1 MPGRHCVVFC
11 CGFAIALIS
20 GRAAGE
26 DHPHTETG
34 FFSKLSYD
42 RTVGKYGRGR
52 NTTIDLASLTL
63 GYNFDDYS
71 FDVMVPYVRQRGPG
85 RLIFVAGR
93 QPTVIAGPIQNV
105 SGAGDVTSSL
115 TRYLLNEEDHGV
127 DLDLGAIFKLA
138 TASASRNLG
147 TGENDF
153 AVQSSLG
160 RSCGIFN
167 TSLTLGYTYV
177 GKSKGGD
184 YQNGSRTERK
194 SGSEVYVAEA
204 PLRSH
209 SGLVRS
215 GLGPSIDPR
224 RAVADRQRPHGAT
237 GWLDPR
243 RRGRRRVHRHGS
255 RRVFSACAGSASV
268 VQPV

>member
-177 GKSKGGD
+177 GKPKGGS
-184 YQNGSRTERK
+184 YQNAFYGTLDGSHRIDEDFTAGVTY
-194 SGSEVYVAEA
+194 SAGSSVVA
-204 PLRSH
+204 
-209 SGLVRS
+209 GLVGTGDITGYLDYKLNRRLKLEAYYLK
-215 GLGPSIDPR
+215 GLTVQSP
-224 RAVADRQRPHGAT
+224 DRGA
-237 GWLDPR
+237 GISLALD
-243 RRGRRRVHRHGS
+243 
-255 RRVFSACAGSASV
+255 F
-268 VQPV
+268 